1 MGDDALVG
9 LPARTGGLKGVSSCH
24 CRWVYGAGQGEGGEG
39 ELGGGV
45 AFDTTKCNH
54 DDDQTGGIARSS
66 CMTVMTLAALAYVHD
81 VGIASEPEVA
91 GVPEGATE
99 ASMP

>member
-1 MGDDALVG
+1 M
-9 LPARTGGLKGVSSCH
+9 ARGRERG
-24 CRWVYGAGQGEGGEG
+24 GGEG
-39 ELGGGV
+39 ELGGCV
-45 AFDTTKCNH
+45 AFDTTNCNH

-81 VGIASEPEVA
+81 VGIEPYSEPEGA

-99 ASMP
+99 ASIPSTVPD